1 MLIMTSIDHTARARP
16 QVRKEP
22 FSPDPFIDP
31 RDPLGLG
38 LANFDSCTTK
48 LAGASLAINV
58 IRGLLERSEVS
69 KRKHPPRSS
78 LTYWPLNPVQVTG
91 LHAAI
96 YLLQEYADTLNSEP
110 GG

>member
-1 MLIMTSIDHTARARP
+1 MASIDHTARTRP
-16 QVRKEP
+16 PVRNEP
-22 FSPDPFIDP
+22 QSPPDPFIDQ

-38 LANFDSCTTK
+38 LANFDNRMAK

-58 IRGLLERSEVS
+58 VRGLLERSEAS
-69 KRKHPPRSS
+69 KQSNAPPST
-78 LTYWPLNPVQVTG
+78 LTYWPLNPVQAAG

-96 YLLQEYADTLNSEP
+96 YLLQQYVDTLNSGP

>member
-1 MLIMTSIDHTARARP
+1 MTSIDHTARARP
-16 QVRKEP
+16 PVRKEP

-38 LANFDSCTTK
+38 LANFDSYTAK

-58 IRGLLERSEVS
+58 VRGLLERSEAS
-69 KRKHPPRSS
+69 KQQHPPPSA

-96 YLLQEYADTLNSEP
+96 YLLQEYADTLGPEP

>member
-1 MLIMTSIDHTARARP
+1 MAAIDHTARARLLVRNEP
-16 QVRKEP
+16 QSP
-22 FSPDPFIDP
+22 PDPFIDR

-38 LANFDSCTTK
+38 LVNFDSCTTK

-69 KRKHPPRSS
+69 KRKHPPRSA

-91 LHAAI
+91 LHAAV
-96 YLLQEYADTLNSEP
+96 YLLQEYTDTLSSEP
-110 GG
+110 RG

>member
-1 MLIMTSIDHTARARP
+1 MTSIDHTARARLP
-16 QVRKEP
+16 VRNES
-22 FSPDPFIDP
+22 FSPGPFIDP

-38 LANFDSCTTK
+38 LANFDSYTAK

-58 IRGLLERSEVS
+58 VRGLLERSGVS
-69 KRKHPPRSS
+69 KRKNPPRSS

-96 YLLQEYADTLNSEP
+96 YLLQEYTDTLSPEP